1 VSDESKA
8 VVRRFIEGYQSGH
21 NEQVA
26 LECLADDF
34 VTVRDGQMR
43 EHWNVVDALTLM
55 TQLGVVPSM
64 G

>member
-34 VTVRDGQMR
+34 VNHSRSRPVG
-43 EHWNVVDALTLM
+43 
-55 TQLGVVPSM
+55 
-64 G
+64 